1 MKRNDAWMQVMAKNV
16 AVEFNAPGRL
26 IWELLAED
34 RSLEDLVSAVVE
46 RFQVGADQ
54 AGADVRAFVDD
65 LLRKGWIDP

>member
-1 MKRNDAWMQVMAKNV
+1 MKRNDVWMRAMAKN
-16 AVEFNAPGRL
+16 ATVEFNAPGRF

-34 RSLEDLVSAVVE
+34 RCMEDLVSAVVE
-46 RFQVGADQ
+46 RFQIQDDQ